1 MCTNNWRTIQRL
13 RKRIRLMYV
22 AFAEYS
28 QALVLADD
36 NHSVVKELAWLADAQ
51 KLWKK
56 TLMMLQLNY
65 TLADNRTSV
74 LGPRA

>member
-1 MCTNNWRTIQRL
+1 
-13 RKRIRLMYV
+13 MYV

-36 NHSVVKELAWLADAQ
+36 NHSVVKEPAWLADAQ
-51 KLWKK
+51 KLWEK
-56 TLMMLQLNY
+56 TLMMQQLNY
-65 TLADNRTSV
+65 TQADNRTSV